1 MIEGKIWK
9 IEHNI
14 DTDVIIPGTYLNMQ
28 DPEALGRHCFEG
40 LGHDFIKKISLGD
53 IIVAGRNFGC
63 GSSREQAPVAIK
75 AAGIGAIVAI
85 SFARIFYRNAINIG
99 LPIFESADL
108 YDDVTQGDVIRILD
122 SEGTIANI
130 TTGENFI
137 IVKFPEFI
145 QNIVTCGGLIN
156 YGKKKIAISAL

>member
-9 IEHNI
+9 LEHNV
-14 DTDVIIPGTYLNMQ
+14 DTDIIIPGTYLNMQ
-28 DPEALGRHCFEG
+28 DPETLSKHCFEG
-40 LGHDFIKKISLGD
+40 LGHDFVKKMNPGD

-63 GSSREQAPVAIK
+63 GSSREQAPIAIK
-75 AAGIGAIVAI
+75 GVGIGAIVAI

-99 LPIFESADL
+99 LPIFESQEL
-108 YDDVTQGDVIRILD
+108 YDSINEGDVIRILD

-130 TTGENFI
+130 STGESFM

-145 QNIVTCGGLIN
+145 QNIVSCGGLIN
-156 YGKKKIAISAL
+156 YGKRRIASSAP